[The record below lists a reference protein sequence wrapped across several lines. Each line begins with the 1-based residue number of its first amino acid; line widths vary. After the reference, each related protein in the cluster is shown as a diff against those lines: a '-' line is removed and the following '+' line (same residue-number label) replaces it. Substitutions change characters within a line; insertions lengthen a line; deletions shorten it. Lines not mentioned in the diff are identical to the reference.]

1 MYDVILRWRELSI
14 TNVDENGGIPAYPEP
29 NWLSYN
35 NFRSGNLSAITGG
48 TKVDLYA
55 EITQVC
61 TDECEEDMLYV
72 LVSVGNQGT
81 IDVDVPVVVDL
92 WGVRED
98 GTKEL
103 FTQYT
108 IEDIIPSG
116 VQLAGMNL
124 EIERSD
130 VHDFAHIQVVVDSTG
145 VVAECDE
152 SNNYAEYDKA
162 LCIQ

>member
-1 MYDVILRWRELSI
+1 MSQGAGNNVVSFKPH
-14 TNVDENGGIPAYPEP
+14 TNVDENGGIPEYPEP

-124 EIERSD
+124 EVERSD
-130 VHDFAHIQVVVDSTG
+130 VHDFAHIQENMNLICV
-145 VVAECDE
+145 
-152 SNNYAEYDKA
+152 
-162 LCIQ
+162 